1 MDPILERFNRLIK
14 SMFVDTDDI
23 DFGYDDLSGT
33 SDSDFSEAWEELNDF
48 LSSPIGSS
56 QGKTRYN
63 SNEFHIPAPPEM
75 LRPDYMNMGVPF
87 GADFELTK
95 KAYKKLIRK
104 HHPDNNSKNQQS
116 MKEATEKAKNLNI
129 SFQRI
134 KAWELA
140 QKG

>member
-23 DFGYDDLSGT
+23 DFGYDDLSGR
-33 SDSDFSEAWEELNDF
+33 SDKDFSEAWDELNDF

-56 QGKTRYN
+56 HGRTRYN
-63 SNEFHIPAPPEM
+63 SHDYHRPATPEI
-75 LRPDYMNMGVPF
+75 LRPDYINMGVPF
-87 GADFELTK
+87 GSDFEIIK

-104 HHPDNNSKNQQS
+104 HHPDINSKNQES
-116 MKEATEKAKNLNI
+116 MHRATEKSKNLNI

>member
-1 MDPILERFNRLIK
+1 MDPIIVRFNRLIK

-23 DFGYDDLSGT
+23 DFGYDDLSET
-33 SDSDFSEAWEELNDF
+33 SDNYFSEAWDELNDF
-48 LSSPIGSS
+48 LSSPVGSS
-56 QGKTRYN
+56 RGKTRY
-63 SNEFHIPAPPEM
+63 SSKDSYIPSPPEI

-87 GADFELTK
+87 GADFEITK

-104 HHPDNNSKNQQS
+104 HHPDNNSKNQES
-116 MKEATEKAKNLNI
+116 LKKATEKSKNLNI